1 MNEADMKVLVQK
13 LVENNKDLSKEIE
26 ALKLQLQEIQI
37 DFVNIKS
44 SAHATNER

>member
-44 SAHATNER
+44 STHATNER